1 MSKIGSFFAVFFK
14 NISAFCHNFSIY
26 IADCSTAAYRFAV
39 GSIDNASTVG
49 RSKVKKEHI
58 RVLVRFLQTAFL
70 TAVVSFALCP
80 ISCKVTDEGLQLL
93 HGDYAAPVLES
104 YAAESEKRVLLS
116 FSERVTITGAI
127 ITRAAPFSDDALSA
141 EDVGLSPALKVVSGE
156 TDGISVGIS
165 YGGDGRTAIAEAAEA
180 LEAGAQYALYGEA
193 RDENGNTLTFCVPFI
208 GFNSRIPKIVISGV
222 HPQFV
227 SAPSGGGDAKC
238 EFVELYALTDGNIAG
253 LAIQSA
259 ADGIDRAF
267 TLPAAEVRAGDVIIV
282 HLRTK
287 GDGCVSE
294 TGGDL
299 SLASGWYTSPA
310 VRDIWS
316 PNEKACLGDK
326 EDAVMLANAFT
337 GDILDAV
344 LYAHPE
350 SAAWSNG
357 NVKAAAQKIAAKGI
371 WKSVS
376 IEDGA
381 STDGLTASKMLK
393 RSGCIALRQKAEN
406 GTLGDIIEQAKEH
419 WRVEKIVKGAV
430 NSVE

>member
-1 MSKIGSFFAVFFK
+1 MIFLRFQSFFK
-14 NISAFCHNFSIY
+14 KTSSFCHNFSIY
-26 IADCSTAAYRFAV
+26 ITDCRTAADRFAL
-39 GSIDNASTVG
+39 GSIGGASTVG

-70 TAVVSFALCP
+70 TATVSFALCP

-104 YAAESEKRVLLS
+104 YVAESEKRVSLS
-116 FSERVTITGAI
+116 FSEPVTITGAI
-127 ITRAAPFSDDALSA
+127 ITRTAPFSGGEGSS
-141 EDVGLSPALKVVSGE
+141 EQGGLSSALKAVSGE
-156 TDGISVGIS
+156 TDGISVSLS
-165 YGGDGRTAIAEAAEA
+165 YDDDGRRTIAEASEA
-180 LEAGAQYALYGEA
+180 LEAGARYALYGEA

-222 HPQFV
+222 HPQFA

-238 EFVELYALTDGNIAG
+238 EFVELYALTDGNVAG

-259 ADGIDRAF
+259 ADGIDKAF
-267 TLPAAEVRAGDVIIV
+267 TLPAAEVRAGDVIVV

-287 GDGCVSE
+287 GDGCASE
-294 TGGDL
+294 TGRDL
-299 SLASGWYTSPA
+299 SLSSGWYTSPT

-326 EDAVMLANAFT
+326 EDAIILVNDFT

-350 SAAWSNG
+350 TAAWSNE
-357 NVKAAAQKIAAKGI
+357 NVKDTAQKIAGKGI
-371 WKSVS
+371 WKSALPG
-376 IEDGA
+376 DAA

-393 RSGCIALRQKAEN
+393 RSGCIALRIAAEN

-430 NSVE
+430 NPVE